1 MSVASYK
8 ATSYKAT
15 SRTGLSERCKQR
27 QVTTVIRK
35 IALMKK
41 SEIRLTVQTG
51 SQGVESIS
59 WEADE
64 APEPG
69 LQEAKAMIL
78 ALWDANARNSMRI
91 DLWTKDM
98 SIDDMNDFFY
108 QTLLSMADTYENAT
122 NNKNLMAEIKMFAR
136 DFAEKASKHETDR

>member
-1 MSVASYK
+1 M
-8 ATSYKAT
+8 
-15 SRTGLSERCKQR
+15 
-27 QVTTVIRK
+27 
-35 IALMKK
+35 
-41 SEIRLTVQTG
+41 TVQTG